1 MDPGL
6 SQLAEPMVRIWGLS
20 LLTDLTYQVGPRG
33 RKTTETHQMGT
44 VGLGSIELDLEHTDG
59 TQQEL
64 IDAMQ
69 ADMKAGSPERKK
81 QCEGLRAKE
90 KGNMK

>member
-1 MDPGL
+1 M
-6 SQLAEPMVRIWGLS
+6 E
-20 LLTDLTYQVGPRG
+20 
-33 RKTTETHQMGT
+33 T

-64 IDAMQ
+64 IDATQ

-81 QCEGLRAKE
+81 
-90 KGNMK
+90 